1 MPFCNRTA
9 ESLTSLMP
17 YVELPSRPPSLVYPT
32 FELSSEQELPQNIHD
47 EKATWIV
54 SHTLK
59 GHDAP
64 SDDDNDE
71 PPVPVWSAYNS
82 LVNEALPVTHVGAP
96 PLLAHPAHE
105 WSMLLTV
112 LMLAQNIS
120 VRVVGPGRKTVIS
133 LDLGL
138 YLPAKRLQMAQCELK
153 NILLQPGEPH
163 VVRAMLRTIGSYIDS
178 TGIDMCWIKSELYG
192 PSTVK
197 QIIDGKHVK
206 HGKRAHMITLQAL
219 FSLYLEAFLKGSP
232 DVHRILEGLSMK
244 VGDACK
250 KGTKENI
257 QTAHHS
263 STNVIQSSEVVKK
276 MSDFDAANA
285 TNPLFTVFR
294 QYMCMVMELFAFI
307 QAVHSGD
314 WKLHLIALELFT
326 KYFFVH
332 DKVCYLRMIPLY
344 LAEVASL
351 ESSDPE
357 IYGEFTTGNWVVNK
371 NKEVPFCAVGGD
383 TALEHLNRSM
393 KVSGGL
399 EGNTLIESA
408 QAKFFLIAPELA
420 RLTAEAKA
428 MAGLV
433 PERAHHRE
441 LNSAV
446 LTDEDNSLNKLT
458 ETIKTFTNPFS
469 SDQNTNTALYNLV
482 TKVVMNEKTKKDLV
496 NQSEEGRKLFSY
508 FVQDRIKTG
517 KINLWAPVK
526 KRNLLTLKTSA
537 KVIKVKAKDT
547 IIELKENR
555 KFARLAMVCKSRPEI
570 DIQEAVGLY
579 EFTVVPRSLFARD
592 GTMLH
597 CSCKSAL
604 MHILE
609 KAGGPSTNTQEITAG
624 FKVAIVDGMA
634 EVQSLD
640 KPEWI
645 KNCRDLAEHF
655 TNHLLVKYNDL
666 QELHIIFDRYD
677 VPSSLKSATRVKRQG
692 GHAPI
697 YYRITDSTHI
707 AKVPMKKLLAHS
719 KTKGELTMFLAKN
732 VMDNA
737 NGYKSLWHG
746 ERNVRQR
753 TETSGIYEVHKKKP
767 TRRLFYMLWM
777 PLLKVLPNYLYIL
790 LTLMFLFWL
799 SDGIQICAPTL
810 ALLLEPAVVVE
821 LST

>member
-1 MPFCNRTA
+1 
-9 ESLTSLMP
+9 
-17 YVELPSRPPSLVYPT
+17 
-32 FELSSEQELPQNIHD
+32 
-47 EKATWIV
+47 
-54 SHTLK
+54 
-59 GHDAP
+59 
-64 SDDDNDE
+64 
-71 PPVPVWSAYNS
+71 
-82 LVNEALPVTHVGAP
+82 
-96 PLLAHPAHE
+96 
-105 WSMLLTV
+105 
-112 LMLAQNIS
+112 
-120 VRVVGPGRKTVIS
+120 
-133 LDLGL
+133 
-138 YLPAKRLQMAQCELK
+138 
-153 NILLQPGEPH
+153 
-163 VVRAMLRTIGSYIDS
+163 
-178 TGIDMCWIKSELYG
+178 
-192 PSTVK
+192 
-197 QIIDGKHVK
+197 
-206 HGKRAHMITLQAL
+206 
-219 FSLYLEAFLKGSP
+219 
-232 DVHRILEGLSMK
+232 
-244 VGDACK
+244 
-250 KGTKENI
+250 
-257 QTAHHS
+257 
-263 STNVIQSSEVVKK
+263 
-276 MSDFDAANA
+276 
-285 TNPLFTVFR
+285 
-294 QYMCMVMELFAFI
+294 
-307 QAVHSGD
+307 
-314 WKLHLIALELFT
+314 
-326 KYFFVH
+326 
-332 DKVCYLRMIPLY
+332 
-344 LAEVASL
+344 
-351 ESSDPE
+351 
-357 IYGEFTTGNWVVNK
+357 
-371 NKEVPFCAVGGD
+371 
-383 TALEHLNRSM
+383 
-393 KVSGGL
+393 
-399 EGNTLIESA
+399 
-408 QAKFFLIAPELA
+408 
-420 RLTAEAKA
+420 

-433 PERAHHRE
+433 PERAHHQE

-446 LTDEDNSLNKLT
+446 LTHEDNSINKLT

-469 SDQNTNTALYNLV
+469 SDQNTNTDLYNLV

-496 NQSEEGRKLFSY
+496 NQSEEGRKLFSA

-624 FKVAIVDGMA
+624 FKVTIVDGMA
-634 EVQSLD
+634 KVQSLD

-666 QELHIIFDRYD
+666 EELQIIFDRYD

-697 YYRITDSTHI
+697 YHRITDSTHI

-719 KTKGELTMFLAKN
+719 KTKGKLTMFLAKN

-777 PLLKVLPNYLYIL
+777 PLIKVLANYLYVL

-799 SDGIQICAPTL
+799 SNSIQICAPTL
-810 ALLLEPAVVVE
+810 VFLLGPAVVIE